1 MYRYLLVAA
10 LAVPVAV
17 SAGDLNVSGRVSV
30 RDQNKSVDVVFTN
43 NDKMMI
49 QDYYRAHRMDD
60 EYDGGGPGKHKHGKK
75 VPPGLAKKGGLPPG
89 LAKRQRLPD
98 DVQYELLPRDLETRL
113 APLPANYVRIRVG
126 QDFAILDK
134 KTRVVLDTAIGL

>member
-1 MYRYLLVAA
+1 MYRYLLVAVLA
-10 LAVPVAV
+10 LPAAAP
-17 SAGDLNVSGRVSV
+17 AGDVAVSGRVSV

-43 NDKMMI
+43 SDKTVI
-49 QDYYRAHRMDD
+49 QNYYRQSESDRKDKA
-60 EYDGGGPGKHKHGKK
+60 KHGKK

-98 DVQYELLPRDLETRL
+98 DVHYEMLPPALEAKL
-113 APLPANYVRIRVG
+113 PPLPSPNYVRVKVG

-134 KTRVVLDTAIGL
+134 KTRVIFDVAVGLVI